1 LNSQQGSLLGIT
13 HEQVAQAI
21 AAAAERTYLLECGFS
36 GYEVNELFFINS
48 TPLDFGKHRAKWLLL
63 PYCSKDLEC
72 KYRKTPGCD
81 ECGECLIADGYGLAK
96 AFNLTPYTIQSFE
109 HLMSV
114 LKTDCSGSD
123 DIYLGSCCEA
133 FYAKHQSEM
142 RDISAKGILVNL
154 DSTTCYDL
162 GKGTTAYKG
171 EFDNQTQLNIDL
183 IEKTLR
189 LLNAASNM

>member
-1 LNSQQGSLLGIT
+1 
-13 HEQVAQAI
+13 
-21 AAAAERTYLLECGFS
+21 
-36 GYEVNELFFINS
+36 
-48 TPLDFGKHRAKWLLL
+48 
-63 PYCSKDLEC
+63 
-72 KYRKTPGCD
+72 
-81 ECGECLIADGYGLAK
+81 
-96 AFNLTPYTIQSFE
+96 
-109 HLMSV
+109 
-114 LKTDCSGSD
+114 
-123 DIYLGSCCEA
+123 
-133 FYAKHQSEM
+133 M